1 MYTWRASGCENAH
14 ALTLGRPVQA
24 ATTTFYNYPGSQ
36 NINAMGCNLY
46 QPCSSVPLFPPVSP
60 LFRSIPLCLCSS
72 GFPCCPFVAVNSY
85 SQRPA
90 GPWPGSIKLPTAF
103 SGFLALPFF
112 WSVLWLCQR
121 PILYLFQ
128 FYASLSS

>member
-46 QPCSSVPLFPPVSP
+46 QPGSSVPLLP
-60 LFRSIPLCLCSS
+60 LDPLYSS
-72 GFPCCPFVAVNSY
+72 VRLVCRVALLLPLTATY

-103 SGFLALPFF
+103 SGFFSFTLF